1 MFSDEEIIEG
11 TKQAIDHLL
20 FASYQFNRKNR
31 PDISPESWAKIFG
44 KEAVLTLEK
53 KFLEMEK
60 NPLTR
65 RPA

>member
-1 MFSDEEIIEG
+1 MFSHEEIIEG
-11 TKQAIDHLL
+11 TKHAIDHLL
-20 FASYQFNRKNR
+20 FASYQFNRKKR
-31 PDISPESWAKIFG
+31 PDISLESWAKIFG

-65 RPA
+65 RPV

>member
-1 MFSDEEIIEG
+1 MFSDEEIIEV
-11 TKQAIDHLL
+11 TKHAIDHLL
-20 FASYQFNRKNR
+20 FASYQFNRKKR
-31 PDISPESWAKIFG
+31 PDISLESWAKIFG

-65 RPA
+65 RPV